1 MCPLARIVRRELKK
15 DGVTGVKAIYSEE
28 PPEKID
34 RSAAAAGEKICGQR
48 QFRASVGGAHDGG
61 ARSSAISFT
70 ENKFDKERIIM
81 ENFEYCTP
89 TRVLFGKGQ
98 VEELPARLAAYGK
111 KVLPHLRRP
120 AYPEESDCT
129 TR

>member
-1 MCPLARIVRRELKK
+1 
-15 DGVTGVKAIYSEE
+15 
-28 PPEKID
+28 
-34 RSAAAAGEKICGQR
+34 
-48 QFRASVGGAHDGG
+48 
-61 ARSSAISFT
+61 
-70 ENKFDKERIIM
+70 M

-111 KVLPHLRRP
+111 KDCSLTAAAVSERS
-120 AYPEESDCT
+120 ACT